1 MASPPPTCPV
11 LGIPVSLL
19 DMAQTLEAIERAVEG
34 PDPVWVC
41 TVDAAGLYTAQS
53 DPELARIYR
62 GALLATP
69 DSHGVLWALRQRGAK
84 VSARVS
90 GIEIADRLVG
100 LSSRK
105 GYRIYLLGAAP
116 GVAEEAA
123 ERLRLRHPGCRIVG
137 TRNGFFTPDDDT
149 LVAQEVAEAQPDVLL
164 VAMGIPR
171 QEKFIAAC
179 LASTGAKLGIGVG
192 GSFDVMSGRV
202 KRAPRWVQALRGEW
216 LWRLAMNPS
225 KIAKVKLLP
234 KFVLAVLREKR

>member
-1 MASPPPTCPV
+1 

-19 DMAQTLEAIERAVEG
+19 DMARTMEAIERAVEG
-34 PDPVWVC
+34 SASVWVC
-41 TVDAAGLYTAQS
+41 TVDAAGLYMAQS
-53 DPELARIYR
+53 DPELAEIYR

-69 DSHGVLWALRQRGAK
+69 DSHGVVWALRQRGAH

-105 GYRIYLLGAAP
+105 GYRVFLLGAAP

-137 TRNGFFTPDDDT
+137 TRNGYFTQDDDE
-149 LVAQEVAEAQPDVLL
+149 LIAQEVAAARPDVLL

-171 QEKFIAAC
+171 QEKFVAKWLAA
-179 LASTGAKLGIGVG
+179 TGAKLGIGVG

-202 KRAPRWVQALRGEW
+202 RRAPRWVQALRGEW
-216 LWRLAMNPS
+216 LWRLAMNPA

-234 KFVLAVLREKR
+234 KFVLAVRREKR